1 VLEMKKKIIIFGILG
16 ITILLFWIFDI
27 FSYVSLD
34 RIDEMVVFIDGLG
47 IWAPIVFIIFYALA
61 TVLFIPG
68 LPLTLLS
75 GMVFGPIYG
84 SIWVS
89 IASTLGASLAFLTGR
104 YIGKDYV
111 VKKFKNSD
119 IFIKLDKGINNHGW
133 KMIAITRL
141 VPIFPFNAQNYV
153 YGLTNVPFKTYA
165 LISWICMLPATI
177 GYVFLAGAIIGG
189 KGDNVKTITFATTGI
204 AVLILLSIISKV
216 IIKKLKDTKDI
227 SAD

>member
-1 VLEMKKKIIIFGILG
+1 MKKKIIIFGILG

-34 RIDEMVVFIDGLG
+34 RIDEMIVFIDGLG
-47 IWAPIVFIIFYALA
+47 IWAPLVFIIFYALS

-119 IFIKLDKGINNHGW
+119 IFIKLDKGINDHGW

-189 KGDNVKTITFATTGI
+189 KGDTMKTITFATTGI
-204 AVLILLSIISKV
+204 AVLILLSIISKI
-216 IIKKLKDTKDI
+216 IIKKLKDMKNI

>member
-1 VLEMKKKIIIFGILG
+1 MKKKIIIFGILG

-119 IFIKLDKGINNHGW
+119 IFIKLDKGINDHGW

-189 KGDNVKTITFATTGI
+189 KGDTAKTITFATTGI

>member
-1 VLEMKKKIIIFGILG
+1 MKKKIIIFGILG

-34 RIDEMVVFIDGLG
+34 RIDEMIVFIDGLG
-47 IWAPIVFIIFYALA
+47 IWAPLVFIIFYALS

-119 IFIKLDKGINNHGW
+119 IFIKLDKGINDHGW

-189 KGDNVKTITFATTGI
+189 KGDTVKTITFATTGI

-216 IIKKLKDTKDI
+216 IIKKLKDMKDI